1 MEQISGHEVRTYP
14 LHVDSHG
21 RFVIPAQSKI
31 RKAFRNGEK
40 LVAVEN
46 EAGELSI
53 RRYVDV
59 VKEVQAYF
67 KKRIPEDRNLVQELI
82 DDRRREAADE

>member
-1 MEQISGHEVRTYP
+1 MKQITDHEVRTFP
-14 LHVDSHG
+14 LNVDSHG
-21 RFVIPAQSKI
+21 RFVIPAQSRI

-59 VKEVQAYF
+59 VRDVQAYF
-67 KKRIPEDRNLVQELI
+67 KKRIPEERDLVQELI
-82 DDRRREAADE
+82 DERRNEAADE